1 MKTFGFLKNFFLF
14 IDGSVDATI
23 WFPRNIT
30 DLDHFQ
36 RVYMYGTDLDA
47 DHPGNRKILSV
58 VQKIQNLRAARL
70 NSDRLK
76 LEGLN
81 VLGH

>member
-1 MKTFGFLKNFFLF
+1 M
-14 IDGSVDATI
+14 DATI

-47 DHPGNRKILSV
+47 DHPGM
-58 VQKIQNLRAARL
+58 
-70 NSDRLK
+70 
-76 LEGLN
+76 G
-81 VLGH
+81 